1 MTMKIEV
8 TVPEAEIQG
17 GGAAHYLAAAMSAIG
32 FSRGVT
38 LPMPL
43 LAQSAA
49 YEEAARNAATY
60 GTGVVTADPLNETYA
75 AVDPKAFVPTEAP
88 KRERGKP
95 SQGRARRTKE
105 EIAEDEAA
113 EAAEAAQA
121 AQAAQAEVA
130 AETSAV
136 LAHDDPTRAAQIADA
151 VQKAN
156 ISSGEERIDPT
167 TEADAKQD
175 AADEAVEAEATKPAE
190 LTHDDVRAAL
200 QKYLTAYGTPA
211 AMEDG
216 PKVLTMM
223 FGAEVTKVSAVPADQ
238 ASLGKAVAGID
249 EMLVKNPFKRE
260 AQL

>member
-32 FSRGVT
+32 FLRGVS
-38 LPMPL
+38 LPMPAPL
-43 LAQSAA
+43 SPQELAEV
-49 YEEAARNAATY
+49 EEIVAKGPQMIVSPA
-60 GTGVVTADPLNETYA
+60 E
-75 AVDPKAFVPTEAP
+75 EAP

-113 EAAEAAQA
+113 DAADAAAPAAE
-121 AQAAQAEVA
+121 EK
-130 AETSAV
+130 
-136 LAHDDPTRAAQIADA
+136 PM
-151 VQKAN
+151 

-167 TEADAKQD
+167 TEADAEQD

-200 QKYLTAYGTPA
+200 QKYLTAFGTPA

-249 EMLVKNPFKRE
+249 EMLTKNPFARTV
-260 AQL
+260 QL